1 MDSNK
6 KCNAFQRST
15 LYVKAIKRE
24 RVANLTAHLHVE
36 HEGGY
41 SLNTA
46 ANLPLQ
52 LSSRDMARRKD
63 LRVVYGEETSA
74 PTPSRGK

>member
-1 MDSNK
+1 M
-6 KCNAFQRST
+6 QRISAHAT
-15 LYVKAIKRE
+15 RYSVFNVKAIKRE
-24 RVANLTAHLHVE
+24 RVANITAHLYVE

-41 SLNTA
+41 SFNTA

-52 LSSRDMARRKD
+52 LGSRDTARRKD